1 VIAMSKPT
9 SAVKR
14 KFNKAAYD
22 RHEISV
28 GKDTELAHR
37 LLAEDNVSALIKNLL
52 CEHYGISL
60 TQLHDY
66 IADGYTV

>member
-1 VIAMSKPT
+1 VSKPT
-9 SAVKR
+9 SAVK
-14 KFNKAAYD
+14 KKYNKAAYD

-37 LLAEDNVSALIKNLL
+37 LLAENNVSALIKNLL

-60 TQLHDY
+60 DQRHDY
-66 IADGYTV
+66 LADGIVV